1 MLISEEHHFLFV
13 HVPKTGGTSLESIL
27 KPYAL
32 PRPGSRLSSWL
43 RPLGLPR
50 DHRRFR
56 FRQHGSLRSL
66 QSRLPAELFE
76 RCFKF
81 AFVRNPW
88 DRLVSDYNHARSRPQ
103 SGRHRRIAQRS
114 FKDFLASE
122 ARRAE
127 SRQVP
132 LLLNQQGE
140 LGVDFLGRFEQF
152 DAHAQHVLQRVGIQ
166 AEVPHRNAHPHEDY
180 RRFYDDRSEAFVAEH
195 WREDVEQLDYRF
207 EG

>member
-1 MLISEEHHFLFV
+1 MLLSEERHFLFV

-32 PRPGSRLSSWL
+32 PRPASRLASWL
-43 RPLGLPR
+43 RPLGLPKDYSR
-50 DHRRFR
+50 YR

-66 QSRLPAELFE
+66 EARVPAELFE

-88 DRLVSDYNHARSRPQ
+88 DRLVSDYNHARSRPE

-114 FKDFLASE
+114 FEEFLTGE
-122 ARRAE
+122 ARRAD

-132 LLLNQQGE
+132 LLLNQRGE
-140 LGVDFLGRFEQF
+140 IGVDFLGRFEQF
-152 DAHAQHVLQRVGIQ
+152 SAHAQHVLSQLGIE
-166 AEVPHRNAHPHEDY
+166 AELPHQNAHPHGDY
-180 RRFYDDRSEAFVAEH
+180 RQFYDDRSRAFVGEH
-195 WREDVEQLDYRF
+195 WREDVERLGYDF
-207 EG
+207 EA